1 MNQQS
6 FKKFNSLAIVI
17 LNYCSANDVIN
28 NVNNLLSFNKPFH
41 IVVVDNASPDGSFQR
56 IRDYFG
62 EKSHVDILQTGSNL
76 GYASGNNFGIRYAM
90 KTYDVQTI
98 AIMNPD
104 VVISSVEVIE
114 KLCALLYWDE
124 KCIFAGGSPLN
135 HYSNDRPMPMGW
147 DIPSASELVLNSCLF
162 VDSADECKKKKF
174 KHVHSGIYQCECVA
188 GCFFV
193 VKCSLFKEIEYYD
206 EGTFLYNEE
215 NILGIKA
222 RQAGYHGLIDC
233 DIKYYHNHPDKKKS
247 ISLQEKLNSIDSG
260 FKSRVYL
267 AKRYY
272 TNLIV
277 PFLYFAQVLNKVF
290 LLLSWCKHRLNN
302 RNKRDR

>member
-76 GYASGNNFGIRYAM
+76 GYAAGNNYGIRYAA
-90 KTYDVQTI
+90 KCYDIETI
-98 AIMNPD
+98 AVINPD
-104 VVISSVEVIE
+104 VTIPSSEIIE
-114 KLCALLYWDE
+114 KLCTLLYSDE
-124 KCIFAGGSPLN
+124 KCIFAGGCPLN
-135 HYSNDRPMPMGW
+135 HCNNDEPMPMGW
-147 DIPSASELVLNSCLF
+147 DIPSASEIFLNSSLF
-162 VDSADECKKKKF
+162 AGSPDE
-174 KHVHSGIYQCECVA
+174 KHQQRCMQIKDGIYRVECIA

-193 VKCSLFKEIEYYD
+193 AKYSLFKKIGFFD

-277 PFLYFAQVLNKVF
+277 PFLYFAQALNKVF